1 MTSPSPAGMPFENV
15 FIGLGSNLGG
25 REHHLRL
32 AREKLRSHPEIE
44 LRQQSS
50 LYRTAPVGVLDQ
62 PEFLNQ
68 VIEIA
73 TRLTPQA
80 LLHTLLQIERELG
93 RVRDKKWGPR
103 TIDLDILAFD
113 QRRINTTE
121 LVVPHPEIR
130 HRRFVLA
137 PWAEIAPDFRP
148 PESGQTVAELF
159 ASCNDKSAVQV

>member
-1 MTSPSPAGMPFENV
+1 M
-15 FIGLGSNLGG
+15 
-25 REHHLRL
+25 
-32 AREKLRSHPEIE
+32 
-44 LRQQSS
+44 
-50 LYRTAPVGVLDQ
+50 
-62 PEFLNQ
+62 
-68 VIEIA
+68 
-73 TRLTPQA
+73 TPQA

-130 HRRFVLA
+130 RRRFVLA

-159 ASCNDKSAVQV
+159 ASCNDKSAVHV

>member
-1 MTSPSPAGMPFENV
+1 MASPSPAGMLVENV
-15 FIGLGSNLGG
+15 FIGLGSNLGD
-25 REHHLRL
+25 RAWHLHA
-32 AREKLRSHPEIE
+32 AREKLRSHSEIE

-68 VIEIA
+68 VIAIA
-73 TRLTPQA
+73 TRLTPHA
-80 LLHTLLQIERELG
+80 LLHALLQIERELG
-93 RVRDKKWGPR
+93 RVREKKWGPR

-113 QRRINTTE
+113 QVRVNTTE

-130 HRRFVLA
+130 HRRFVLT

-148 PESGQTVAELF
+148 PESGQTVAELL
-159 ASCNDKSAVQV
+159 ASCDDKSAVHV